1 MPAEDGGGQW
11 KDAWMPPF
19 PAEPLPEE
27 GSSAASQIH
36 RDIGRPHPLG
46 NSGQFYFIEHG
57 HFLCPVESTY
67 LWRSRE
73 QETKECRKRKGS
85 RRPYELPVIVVALL

>member
-11 KDAWMPPF
+11 KDAWMPTF

-27 GSSAASQIH
+27 GSSAAGQNP
-36 RDIGRPHPLG
+36 RDIGRPHPSG

-57 HFLCPVESTY
+57 HFLCPVEITY

-73 QETKECRKRKGS
+73 QEMKEGRKSTS
-85 RRPYELPVIVVALL
+85 RRPY